1 MPAADSIASRKERL
15 PGRVFQTKDV
25 GQKGSLHWRSEA
37 VTLRQQSDNPFKIA
51 FIELI
56 RKSRL
61 RLRRLRRPWTI
72 VRRMKLF
79 VRLLGNRTETVPVPE
94 GSTLEE
100 AMNQLANGE
109 GPFEPAWIRLANNH
123 LIRRDQIVE
132 MWPGGTY
139 D

>member
-1 MPAADSIASRKERL
+1 
-15 PGRVFQTKDV
+15 
-25 GQKGSLHWRSEA
+25 
-37 VTLRQQSDNPFKIA
+37 
-51 FIELI
+51 
-56 RKSRL
+56 
-61 RLRRLRRPWTI
+61 
-72 VRRMKLF
+72 MKLF

-109 GPFEPAWIRLANNH
+109 GPFEPPWILLANNH